1 MCSIMKWNINVL
13 NLGLLLPEKEIILVE
28 TEEGDKGD
36 NDVVWI
42 LILLV
47 EISHRI
53 HLQIH

>member
-28 TEEGDKGD
+28 TEEGDKED

-53 HLQIH
+53 YLQIH

>member
-53 HLQIH
+53 YLQIH